1 MTETQEQATLFKWA
15 AQPSVRKEYP
25 DLKYLFHVPNERKDK
40 MEAIVLKSIGVKKG
54 VPDLFLPVPCGSFH
68 GLWIEMKAEKGRAS
82 EEQKWWLKE
91 MIDQGYA
98 AVVCYGW
105 KNARDELIWY
115 LNLKR

>member
-15 AQPSVRKEYP
+15 ALQYIRQQYP
-25 DLKYLFHVPNERKDK
+25 ELKYLFHIKNETTEGPARVAVDRA
-40 MEAIVLKSIGVKKG
+40 MGVKKG
-54 VPDLFLPVPCGSFH
+54 VPDLFLPVPRGSFH
-68 GLWIEMKAEKGRAS
+68 GLWIEMKTEKGRAS

-115 LNLKR
+115 LKL